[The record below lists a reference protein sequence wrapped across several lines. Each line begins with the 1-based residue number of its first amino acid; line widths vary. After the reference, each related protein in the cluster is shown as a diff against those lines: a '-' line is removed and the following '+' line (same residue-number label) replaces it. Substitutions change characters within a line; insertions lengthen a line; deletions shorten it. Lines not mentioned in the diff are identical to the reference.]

1 MELKYKH
8 IFVLIALS
16 LGGNEYMGTTEGY
29 VPANCDFA
37 Y

>member
-8 IFVLIALS
+8 IFVL
-16 LGGNEYMGTTEGY
+16 GNEYMGTTEGY

>member
-16 LGGNEYMGTTEGY
+16 LGTWGQPEGY

>member
-16 LGGNEYMGTTEGY
+16 GGNEYMGTTEGY